1 MRSGTGSRRWLLLPT
16 LLALAGLVGS
26 AAPPRP
32 AVAAITP
39 AGLGEPAGAAP
50 MLMGT
55 DARALA
61 PAGAGGAAVARPAA
75 QLVPLRFGSPQA
87 ISDAG
92 IFLGRERGFFAEQ
105 GLSVDVT
112 PFQSGPD
119 TIPALASGEIETAG
133 GTISTALLNAVERG
147 ITIKMVADK
156 GTGRPGFEFTQVV
169 VRRDLLDSGAVRGV
183 GDLRGKRVAV
193 ASLRSGAESLVAHV
207 LARGGVGIDDVD
219 LVPLGY
225 PDMLVA
231 FANRNLDAANVIEPS
246 LTAGVERGVLGSWEA
261 GLSSPAYGGV
271 YQAATVVVSGRFA
284 AQTDLARR
292 FLTAY
297 IKGVRVYNDA
307 FVKGEGR
314 AEVVRTLIE
323 NTAVKDPTA
332 YERMNMAGLDPD
344 GRIARQALQLDM
356 DYFRR
361 QGYYT
366 GPATLDDLMDT
377 SFAEYAV
384 QQLGPSQ

>member
-1 MRSGTGSRRWLLLPT
+1 MG
-16 LLALAGLVGS
+16 AG
-26 AAPPRP
+26 
-32 AVAAITP
+32 
-39 AGLGEPAGAAP
+39 GL
-50 MLMGT
+50 
-55 DARALA
+55 ALA
-61 PAGAGGAAVARPAA
+61 PAGSSGVALAPDGASGATLAPDESGGAGLARPAP
-75 QLVPLRFGSPQA
+75 QVVPLRFGSPQA

-133 GTISTALLNAVERG
+133 GTISVALLNALERG
-147 ITIKMVADK
+147 ISIKMVADK

-169 VRRDLLDSGAVRGV
+169 VRRDLLDSGAVRSIA
-183 GDLRGKRVAV
+183 DLRGKRVAV

-207 LARGGVGIDDVD
+207 LARGGLSVDDVD

-225 PDMLVA
+225 PDQLVA
-231 FANRNLDAANVIEPS
+231 FANRNLDAANIIEPS
-246 LTAGVERGVLGSWEA
+246 LSAGVERSVLGTWEP
-261 GLSSPAYGGV
+261 GSSSAAYGGV

-284 AQTDLARR
+284 AQADLARR
-292 FLTAY
+292 FMIAY

-307 FVKGEGR
+307 FVKGIGR
-314 AEVVRTLIE
+314 SEVVRTLIE
-323 NTAVKDPTA
+323 NTAVKDPAA

-344 GRIARQALQLDM
+344 GRIARQALQLDV
-356 DYFRR
+356 DYFR
-361 QGYYT
+361 QKGYYT
-366 GPATLDDLMDT
+366 GPVTLDDLMDT

-384 QQLGPSQ
+384 QQLGPYQ